1 VIVSK
6 VWVLVLA
13 LAAVASAA
21 GCDPEGPGASGVIS
35 LGPDVDASAFQSL
48 AMRVFA
54 NPSSA
59 SFDPSAAIPHDDDA
73 HVESLAD
80 IAFPFRYK
88 VGGSIGT
95 SDVAT
100 WMFVA
105 WLSHRDPPALV
116 LGAGIDPGDVFC
128 AVPFSVRRCDGAGV
142 DGYCA
147 VTPGVD
153 CTLTNAAP

>member
-1 VIVSK
+1 MIVSK
-6 VWVLVLA
+6 LRVLVLA
-13 LAAVASAA
+13 LAVVASAA

-35 LGPDVDASAFQSL
+35 LGPAVDASAFQTL

-59 SFDPSAAIPHDDDA
+59 PFDPSTAIPHDEEA
-73 HVESLAD
+73 RVETLAD

-88 VGGSIGT
+88 VGGSIGS

-105 WLSHRDPPALV
+105 WLSHRDRSELV
-116 LGAGIDPGDVFC
+116 YRGGIEPGDVFC
-128 AVPFSVRRCDGAGV
+128 SVSFLVRRCESVGGF
-142 DGYCA
+142 CA